1 MKGIIGPALTF
12 AEEFNR
18 IYFEERNVGAILGK
32 LDPDIVWIDADQPGI
47 FKGLAAVRQGLE
59 AGGEEFRVPFSLD
72 AQDHEASLLP
82 GDTVLA
88 WGRLQIRR
96 SLPGPEPEAF
106 SVRYS
111 YGIRRSNDGFRIFHL
126 HFSKQDQRP
135 VALVRQNNKD
145 WGNEARFR
153 IALEASNDLV
163 FEWDLDH
170 DQITVERDALNR
182 LFQIHL
188 DENQASDPLPEI
200 MKMIHPEDVSA
211 VQELLRPGFLKGKYP
226 EESNAFT
233 RDFRIQGGRS
243 HSIWIRGTMIPIQD
257 RSGRVT
263 RAIGILKN
271 VDKNKR
277 LALEMQ
283 RKSQQD
289 AVTGIFNRG
298 YTEYA
303 VNQYFFEAGKSANAA
318 LMMIDVDDF
327 KQVNDTFGHLY
338 GDRVLQEITR
348 KMSDLFKGQNILGR
362 IGGDEFVVFVENPL
376 SMEWIEDKAWILI
389 EKFAEAFA
397 GHHIQVKTSCSIG
410 ISFAPL
416 HGSDFQSLLDK
427 ADAAMYQAKRNGKNC
442 YCIWKEQQPD

>member
-1 MKGIIGPALTF
+1 VKEIIGHALTF

-18 IYFEERNVGAILGK
+18 IYFEERNVGSILGK
-32 LDPDIVWIDADQPGI
+32 LDPDIVWIDADQPEI

-59 AGGEEFRVPFSLD
+59 AVAEEFRIPFSLD
-72 AQDHEASLLP
+72 AQNHEASLLP
-82 GDTVLA
+82 GDTALV
-88 WGRLQIRR
+88 WGMLQIRR
-96 SLPGPEPEAF
+96 SPHDPEPEAF

-111 YGIRRSNDGFRIFHL
+111 YGIRRSNEELRIFHL
-126 HFSKQDQRP
+126 HFSRQEQRSAAP
-135 VALVRQNNKD
+135 ARQNNKD

-163 FEWDLDH
+163 FEWDMDH
-170 DQITVERDALNR
+170 DQITVEREAFNR
-182 LFQIHL
+182 LFQSHL
-188 DENQASDPLPEI
+188 DEKQALDPLPEI
-200 MKMIHPEDVSA
+200 MKMIHPEDVTA
-211 VQELLRPGFLKGKYP
+211 VQDLLRPGSLKGKYP
-226 EESNAFT
+226 EEANAFT

-257 RSGRVT
+257 RSGRVS

-338 GDRVLQEITR
+338 GDRVLREITR
-348 KMSDLFKGQNILGR
+348 KMADLFKGQTILGR

-397 GHHIQVKTSCSIG
+397 GQHPQVKTSCSIG

-416 HGSDFQSLLDK
+416 HGSDFQALLDK

-442 YCIWKEQQPD
+442 YCIWNELQTN